1 MDDYIVKPVDALLIF
16 TDIVDSSVY
25 SSILG
30 LKEYARQV
38 LQFQRLFEQLAN
50 LYFPDQPYFKEPVDS
65 WRRISSRGDEG
76 LVFIVDRSEKT
87 TDLVHKGV
95 KFAFELKARLKWLNE
110 SKSKQEK
117 APKEMSIGVGIHY
130 GQVVPI
136 VKPRKK
142 DGQTRSCI
150 DKIIGYS
157 INYAKRVEASSR
169 AGKFSRVFLSK
180 EAANLLAGFPI
191 VLYKHIAS
199 LKGIQENEEVFEVR
213 SAFFPG
219 IPVPPGEKNDVLD
232 NEKFLEYYTEKDNE
246 KEFIREAW
254 LKSFVLSV
262 LDARKDQAKSN
273 SLKKKY
279 HDKIEKLA
287 WVNPIEDDPIL
298 LFSRARECQYD
309 KKFSRAAAIFKTIV
323 GKFPDFLHA
332 RIKLV
337 EACYDI
343 IKSKDKVSA
352 EIIFVRDTA
361 EEFLEKYDSI
371 LSPDEQ
377 KKFEE
382 ILEKVQTLK

>member
-76 LVFIVDRSEKT
+76 LVFIVDRREKAQ
-87 TDLVHKGV
+87 DLVYKGV
-95 KFAFELKARLKWLNE
+95 KFAFELKARLKLLNE
-110 SKSKQEK
+110 LKSKQEK
-117 APKEMSIGVGIHY
+117 APKEMRIAVGIHY

-136 VKPRKK
+136 TKLQKK
-142 DGQTRSCI
+142 DGVTRSYI

-169 AGKFSRVFLSK
+169 VGKFSRVFLSK
-180 EAANLLAGFPI
+180 EVANLLAGSPI
-191 VLYKHIAS
+191 VLYKYIAS
-199 LKGIQENEEVFEVR
+199 LKGIQENEEVFEVQ
-213 SAFFPG
+213 SALLPG
-219 IPVPPGEKNDVLD
+219 IPVPSFEESDVLD

-254 LKSFVLSV
+254 LKSFVISV
-262 LDARKDQAKSN
+262 LDTLKGQARSN
-273 SLKKKY
+273 NLKKKY

-287 WVNPIEDDPIL
+287 WANPIEDDPIL
-298 LFSRARECQYD
+298 LFIRARECQYD

-323 GKFPDFLHA
+323 EKFPDFLDA

-371 LSPDEQ
+371 LSLDEQ
-377 KKFEE
+377 KKFAG
-382 ILEKVQTLK
+382 ILEKVRKF